1 MTKVRLY
8 HLAHEWHL
16 SSVDMLEAL
25 HEAGHRQMKSHFSEV
40 PYEDVQS
47 LKLLLTDAGLFGVL
61 EEDVPEEAVAEDAE
75 TATEAVAEVDGAT
88 EVTDADTS
96 AEAVAED
103 TPPEATDA
111 VADAPAADAVAD
123 APAADAVADAPA
135 ADAVA
140 DAPAAD
146 APATDDAPAATAD
159 APADAT
165 ADSDAAAPEAKPV
178 ETEPAVEAPKTPE
191 PTPAEPVKTPEVA
204 KTPAEPAKAKP
215 AVAKIPTA
223 NPAVVPPPPPGTP
236 TGVAAGFR
244 GFAAGF
250 DPNARRSRDRAR
262 AGAGRTGSGAP
273 GGRPDP
279 AAVPGADANDKNAG
293 RRRPV
298 GARTA
303 ISPTKRGKQATRR
316 SGGQA
321 RQGRGRRKE
330 RRMQERDR
338 WHKASRKRRHRGS
351 TRGIVRPT
359 EATVRQPISLKD
371 LSAALAI
378 RVSEI
383 MGALMKEGMM
393 ISLTQP
399 VPADAI
405 EFVGVN
411 WNIDIKV
418 VDEVTAEGTLLDSHK
433 QAEED
438 PDAVPRQPVVA
449 VLGHV
454 DHGKTSLLDFIRK
467 AKKPV
472 TKQEAGGIT
481 QHIGAYVANHA
492 GQNITFIDTPGH
504 EAFTEMRVR
513 GANVTDMVLLVI
525 AADDGV
531 MPQTKEAIQHAL
543 AAGAHIIVACNK
555 IDKKG
560 TDKQKVM
567 QGLSQ
572 IEGVLPEDYGGD
584 TEVIGCSAIT
594 GEGIDDLLEAI
605 TRYAELLELKANP
618 KKPAKATVLEARRTT
633 GRGIVVTALIQEG
646 TLKKGNLVVA
656 GNVGG
661 KVRTLFDDN
670 GKNMKSAGPATPV
683 EILGFE
689 DVPDAGDMLYVVKK
703 DSDLKRVLA
712 ERREARLRG
721 VGETAFDHIPTDEQ
735 GIWTKLAGD
744 EVKTVNLVLKADV
757 SGSLQVLKRELR
769 ELSTDEVKCK
779 IVRDGVGGLSTADI
793 LLATAS
799 NSVCLGFGVIAD
811 AKARRL
817 AREKQ
822 VEIHTFRVI
831 YELLDGVKA
840 IMAGAL
846 DPEERENVLG
856 TVEIRK
862 VFKSSK
868 LGLIAGCFVESG
880 ICRRNAM
887 VRLSRDGIIL
897 WQGELGS
904 LRRFK
909 DDVKEVRENFECGI
923 VLRGYDNVK
932 AGDSL
937 EVFEIQKI
945 ARTLD

>member
-61 EEDVPEEAVAEDAE
+61 EEDVP
-75 TATEAVAEVDGAT
+75 
-88 EVTDADTS
+88 
-96 AEAVAED
+96 AEAVADGEAVEAAAD
-103 TPPEATDA
+103 GEATEATTDGEA
-111 VADAPAADAVAD
+111 TEATTDGEAAE
-123 APAADAVADAPA
+123 
-135 ADAVA
+135 
-140 DAPAAD
+140 
-146 APATDDAPAATAD
+146 ATAD
-159 APADAT
+159 GEATEATTDGAEASAETEAPASKAPPAEDAKPADAEAT
-165 ADSDAAAPEAKPV
+165 AEQAE
-178 ETEPAVEAPKTPE
+178 KTPE
-191 PTPAEPVKTPEVA
+191 TPAEDAVKTPEVA
-204 KTPAEPAKAKP
+204 TAEAKTPEVEAPTAEATKTTDAAKAAEAAKAKP
-215 AVAKIPTA
+215 AVAKIPKA

-262 AGAGRTGSGAP
+262 AGANRTSGAT
-273 GGRPDP
+273 GRPDP

-338 WHKASRKRRHRGS
+338 WHKASRKRRSRGS
-351 TRGIVRPT
+351 SRSVVRPS
-359 EATVRQPISLKD
+359 EARVCQPISLKD

-399 VPADAI
+399 VPTDAI
-405 EFVGVN
+405 EFVGLN
-411 WNIDIKV
+411 WNIDITI
-418 VDEVTAEGTLLDSHK
+418 VDEVTAEGTLLASHK
-433 QAEED
+433 DKEED

-454 DHGKTSLLDFIRK
+454 DHGKTSLLDYIRK

-481 QHIGAYVANHA
+481 QHIGAYVAAHA
-492 GQNITFIDTPGH
+492 GQKITFIDTPGH
-504 EAFTEMRVR
+504 EAFTEMRIR
-513 GANVTDMVLLVI
+513 GANVTDMVLLVV

-560 TDKQKVM
+560 TDRQKVM

-594 GEGIDDLLEAI
+594 GEGIDDLLEAV

-618 KKPAKATVLEARRTT
+618 KKPAKATVLEARKTT
-633 GRGIVVTALIQEG
+633 GRGIVVTALVQEG

-656 GNVGG
+656 GGVGG

-721 VGETAFDHIPTDEQ
+721 VGQTAFDHIPTDEQ

-757 SGSLQVLKRELR
+757 SGSLQVLKRELA

-779 IVRDGVGGLSTADI
+779 IVRDGVGGLSTADV

-799 NSVCLGFGVIAD
+799 NSVMLGFGVTAD

-831 YELLDGVKA
+831 YELLDGVKE